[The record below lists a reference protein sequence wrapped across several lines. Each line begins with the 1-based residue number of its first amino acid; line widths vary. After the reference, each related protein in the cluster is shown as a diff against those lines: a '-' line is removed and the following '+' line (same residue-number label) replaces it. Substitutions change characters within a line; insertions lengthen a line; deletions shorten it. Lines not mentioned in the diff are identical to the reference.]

1 MFCGVYVRVLVQ
13 ARCCWLSVV
22 KAVSLQRFLE
32 GCDDGLSG
40 SGGGQQLIPPENV
53 WRVTL
58 SPRCEETRRRRSLT
72 DLS

>member
-1 MFCGVYVRVLVQ
+1 M
-13 ARCCWLSVV
+13 

-58 SPRCEETRRRRSLT
+58 SPHCEETRRRRSLT